1 MQLDLYVPKPCGK
14 AMPEAT
20 LHVLNKL
27 KEHPKGITWD
37 NFQTGFALRSRIAD
51 LRKAGHSITTINEK
65 LESGCIRA
73 RYVLL
78 KASTNHNQ

>member
-1 MQLDLYVPKPCGK
+1 MQLDIHVPKPSGK
-14 AMPEAT
+14 IMPEAT

-37 NFQTGFALRSRIAD
+37 HFATGFALRSRISD
-51 LRKAGHSITTINEK
+51 LRKAGHKITTINER

-78 KASTNHNQ
+78 KAPTNGNP